1 MKLKLYHYWRSSS
14 SWRVRWAFE
23 LKKIEAEKV
32 AVNLLDDET
41 DQPEHRARNPMGYV
55 PVLEFLDSPVKQD
68 SLSARHFL
76 TESMAILEWTEERFP
91 SPSLLPGTPEERAH
105 IRRLAELVNS
115 GIQPLQNPPVMGAVS
130 KDDEERKKWCQRWI
144 RNGFSAYSE
153 WIRGSSGLFSVGN
166 QITLADLFLIP
177 QCYSALRFEV
187 DLEKEFPALAKI
199 YSNALKTDSCQA
211 SHPDRYQ
218 PRSQ

>member
-23 LKKIEAEKV
+23 LKNIEAEKV

-41 DQPEHRARNPMGYV
+41 DRPEHRARNPMGYV
-55 PVLEFLDSPVKQD
+55 PVLEFDDSSQ
-68 SLSARHFL
+68 ACHYL
-76 TESMAILEWTEERFP
+76 TESMAILEWAEERFP
-91 SPSLLPGTPEERAH
+91 SPSLLPGSAEERAH

-130 KDDEERKKWCQRWI
+130 KDDEERKKWCQKWI
-144 RNGFSAYSE
+144 RTGFAAYSE
-153 WIRGSSGLFSVGN
+153 WIRGSSGLFSVGD

-187 DLEKEFPALAKI
+187 DLEKEFPSLARI
-199 YSNALKTDSCQA
+199 YSNALATESCQA

-218 PRSQ
+218 PR